1 MLKSIHESYVP
12 HGFPAD
18 EAPRRNTT
26 SSGGFYFQFREDLGP
41 GFPDHLSRFN
51 YWRINSQ
58 IKSAMTATIISR
70 ITPICCT
77 PFLSGSQCM
86 IRLYKYIRLSPS
98 CLSAFSKP
106 FRYQAAVSAAIHF
119 AAFYLTNFARPH
131 KMIAYRIMFH
141 RQKTFY
147 FRRMPIPCPKSPSAR
162 LRKQM
167 PQPCSLY
174 TRLM

>member
-1 MLKSIHESYVP
+1 MLAAPFI
-12 HGFPAD
+12 PAS
-18 EAPRRNTT
+18 EAPRRTAT

-41 GFPDHLSRFN
+41 SVSDHLSRFN
-51 YWRINSQ
+51 HLRINSQ

-98 CLSAFSKP
+98 CPSAFSKP
-106 FRYQAAVSAAIHF
+106 FRYQAAISAAIHF

-131 KMIAYRIMFH
+131 KMIALGLCFTGRKLFISGGCQSHVPNH
-141 RQKTFY
+141 R
-147 FRRMPIPCPKSPSAR
+147 PPG
-162 LRKQM
+162 
-167 PQPCSLY
+167 
-174 TRLM
+174 

>member
-18 EAPRRNTT
+18 EAPRRTAS

-41 GFPDHLSRFN
+41 GVSDHLSRFN
-51 YWRINSQ
+51 HLRINSQ

-98 CLSAFSKP
+98 CPSAFSKP
-106 FRYQAAVSAAIHF
+106 FRYQAAISAAIHF

-131 KMIAYRIMFH
+131 KMIALGLCFTGRKLFISGGCQSHVPNH
-141 RQKTFY
+141 R
-147 FRRMPIPCPKSPSAR
+147 PPG
-162 LRKQM
+162 
-167 PQPCSLY
+167 
-174 TRLM
+174 